1 MRVKLLATCFGLLLL
16 GNAVAADL
24 VFEPPRRLPAVRDA
38 QLAQVLAHSKSN
50 AVIVNF
56 WASWCEPC
64 REEMPALQRLAER
77 WNGHGLAVIT
87 VAVADPSGADF
98 LREIS
103 FLLPVLQDPDQA
115 IARAWGVHVLPTTI
129 LLDRRHRLIARGR
142 GAIDWDSA
150 PTEKQLRTLLHG
162 EHHGS

>member
-1 MRVKLLATCFGLLLL
+1 MKLLAACFFLLLMRNVL
-16 GNAVAADL
+16 AADL
-24 VFEPPRRLPAVRDA
+24 IAEPPRHPPVMRDA
-38 QLAQVLAHSKSN
+38 RLAQVLTQDKGS
-50 AVIVNF
+50 AVLVNF

-77 WNGHGLAVIT
+77 WHGQGLTVIT
-87 VAVADPSGADF
+87 VAVADAPSVDF

-103 FLLPVLQDPDQA
+103 FLLPVLHDPDQA
-115 IARAWGVHVLPTTI
+115 VATAWGVHLLPTTI

-150 PTEKQLRTLLHG
+150 PMEKQLRTLLQ
-162 EHHGS
+162 